1 MEKLCHKKKRQFYR
15 MPFVEILLI
24 SFVFIFGTQISAVS
38 QVVQDPDFFHGPRTK
53 WVIYPELPAGSDC
66 TGGCINRH
74 SIIPQMD
81 IGMAEW
87 FGNLEAVGANSATFN
102 LEARRGLLSSPA
114 YATFDLSAEQINNGK
129 FTPYQRDRHLI
140 NFLIDVQ
147 ATINRGAVNGNIRF
161 HVHQRLYPRKDAS
174 REQQFIT
181 DFSEFINRA
190 KEYGVDHL
198 IAGIRLGEHGT
209 DGRNYL
215 LEFALKVVKG
225 INENTDG
232 WLKSRGFEM
241 SGDEYGRMFKNIH
254 NRALSSFFF
263 EDISEET
270 GYFAFCYKAFGVG
283 GRLRDIGYDTESVS
297 GWETGLREGLG
308 LDDLVTFIQT
318 HREAY
323 PLHANVI
330 FIGDSGDALKQVGW
344 REYRAT
350 TNIFTQAGDG
360 FSGIIG
366 VNGYRRPDK
375 GTSDNNLYFYDALDG
390 SSATAKP
397 NSIQR
402 WQAWPFHDGDVSE
415 QHTVLAKSGMYGT
428 MQPAGPLKVDDGEI
442 LNFSVTP
449 WDGYEISEILIND
462 NSIPVSEKFS
472 IDDITSYTTLQVNYR
487 KTETVHDVIAFSGH
501 GGTISPSGVSS
512 FNEGETATYSINSY
526 SGYEIQSLL
535 INGEEVTPRESLIFE
550 PVDKDH
556 TVQVF
561 FKAITSS
568 VSDEFEDVLI
578 DVSPVPAKSGGSVF
592 VDLDG
597 WGMRNYSLSLFD
609 MRGRSVS
616 DYSPEL
622 TGTGMVLHLGNIE
635 GGLYFLKI
643 DIAGKSLSKKILV
656 DD

>member
-1 MEKLCHKKKRQFYR
+1 MKIFCKLI
-15 MPFVEILLI
+15 VLLGVFW
-24 SFVFIFGTQISAVS
+24 SFHISAG

-53 WVIYPELPAGSDC
+53 WVIYPELPSGPEC

-87 FGNLEAVGANSATFN
+87 LGNLEAVGANSATIN

-114 YATFDLSAEQINNGK
+114 HATFDLSAEQINNGE
-129 FTPYQRDRHLI
+129 FTPYQRDRQLI

-147 ATINRGAVNGNIRF
+147 AAINRGAVNGNIRF
-161 HVHQRLYPRKDAS
+161 HVHQRLYPRRESS

-181 DFSEFINRA
+181 DFSEFVNRA

-209 DGRNYL
+209 DGRNYV
-215 LEFALKVVKG
+215 LEFALKVVNA
-225 INENTDG
+225 INENTGG
-232 WLKSRGFEM
+232 WLRNKGLEM

-254 NRALSSFFF
+254 TRALSSTFF
-263 EDISEET
+263 EEISGET
-270 GYFAFCYKAFGVG
+270 GYFTFCFKAFGVG
-283 GRLRDIGYDTESVS
+283 GRLRDMGYDTESVS

-308 LDDLVTFIQT
+308 LDDLVNFIQD
-318 HREAY
+318 HREEY
-323 PLHANVI
+323 PYHANVI
-330 FIGDSGDALKQVGW
+330 FIGDSGDALKQIGW
-344 REYRAT
+344 QEYWAT

-375 GTSDNNLYFYDALDG
+375 GTDDNHLYFYDAIDG
-390 SSATAKP
+390 TTATAKP

-415 QHTVLAKSGMYGT
+415 HHIVLAKSGMYGT
-428 MQPAGPLKVDDGEI
+428 MQPAGPLKVDNGASLD
-442 LNFSVTP
+442 FSATP
-449 WDGYEISEILIND
+449 WPGYEISEILVNG
-462 NSIPVSEKFS
+462 NPVSVSENFS
-472 IDDITSYTTLQVNYR
+472 IENITSSTKLQVKYR
-487 KTETVHDVIAFSGH
+487 KTEAVHNVIAFSGH
-501 GGTISPSGVSS
+501 GGTISPSGVAG
-512 FNEGETATYSINSY
+512 FNDGETATYSITPY
-526 SGYEIQSLL
+526 PGYEVKSLL
-535 INGEEVTPRESLIFE
+535 INGEEVSPRETLILE

-578 DVSPVPAKSGGSVF
+578 DVYPVPAKSGGSVF
-592 VDLDG
+592 VELDG

-622 TGTGMVLHLGNIE
+622 TGTGMVLHLGNID

-643 DIAGKSLSKKILV
+643 DIAGKSLLKKILV
-656 DD
+656 ED